1 MFRSLLEYLCSRPY
15 PEAPRWP
22 TRLRAVLWA
31 LGFGLL
37 AFVVGAVLGGD
48 FAVPGENTTA
58 LAALSGSPVVMEFVG
73 PQNVLW
79 ASHPLLWTL
88 AGAFG
93 EVPSMGALNLL
104 GAAVM
109 GLTVMLTWLLVRFWC
124 LDGMGEESGRLAK
137 MRWSWVAA
145 GAVCLV
151 LTFTMPGLYGATALT
166 FNAWGFMLLLLCVV
180 LQNVYAM
187 NGGQRRW
194 MAVASIVLGVCAVE
208 TPWVLLFLPV
218 LFLRAVMTE
227 WRLWDHSAKNLPIW
241 FLGLA
246 LGAGVTLAFNTWRVT
261 GGLSPTALWG
271 VEREVLAQVA
281 LPTITGW
288 FVGPWLI
295 NLGGA
300 VVLPLVAW
308 GVARRLMDNV
318 RSVGLMVA
326 GLVVTA
332 GAVALQW
339 GLEALSPWANWL
351 GLGAQPLAVGWT
363 GALACGMLVAGWGVQ
378 LFVKAPA
385 YADPDTHR
393 EPTPVKAGRIIGGV
407 TFVALVAGLA
417 TMGWVQTERFCAMD
431 RGMATRFAGET
442 VEALQRENRTYLL
455 GSRLGVIDPHLA
467 LVARE
472 RGFPLT
478 IFVLRLADRLGM
490 AETEPDS
497 EAEKA
502 LDAALRR
509 NTYAA
514 RLRRRLEEDPALGVG
529 DRLRLT
535 HLLDYNFYVFVE
547 DFFKAQP
554 NVREIAA
561 AYDRADVWSALDA
574 HRVTE
579 DVGAGAQRALPKGT
593 FYLPTPAQ
601 HLASETE
608 VEALLAAQRDLQT
621 RWAPVVEGE
630 PLSWWDLNRSTQGA
644 VRRHLAFMANNLGVW
659 LNDQGALAE
668 AQALEANHQG
678 RTEEAQTLAATAQKR
693 LAQAADCYY
702 YAFKTNPENLSAK
715 LNAFYLCVERGFLP
729 EHREEIR
736 TDFEAF
742 AKSLQ
747 ETGRR
752 YDFGSVGYI
761 HGYIRNYAFF
771 VQRGWGWAA
780 TAAPEAVLSYLG
792 GRRAAL
798 GDASLANINV
808 ATAAVYE
815 LHGQLES
822 SEALY
827 RGVLKYDPDN
837 FESLRGLARLAL
849 QRGNLQEAG
858 RYLARAGA
866 VVDVYM
872 RDFDARKS
880 VFAEALSR
888 ADACLISKD
897 SAGAIEALKGATD
910 LPKESYEKLLKE
922 AEGQGNALFR
932 AEALRGLTRIALR
945 DGDPSEA
952 ARFLVRARQALD
964 EARPPLTP
972 LIFDQAA
979 YLMAMGDLDG
989 AAKEIAAY
997 LKANPEA
1004 LDGWAMLAMIE
1015 IERGDKARAANNESR
1030 AEEHYRV
1037 ADGYI
1042 AHLTQATGQD
1052 AYFAAIIRGR
1062 LAQSAALKAEAGAVS
1077 SATLPPAA
1085 RARWKE
1091 ARDHYHRAYT
1101 LRPRIRRRLLESI
1114 LHIDRRLGDK
1124 SAAETDAFAILRD
1137 EPSNPFANFVIGTQ
1151 RMEAAN
1157 FNEAR
1162 RYFGQAYDAL
1172 GQASGL
1178 ELLNNYAET
1187 LARSDNPD
1195 DRAKAVRIAE
1205 DASLRLAPANYVLR
1219 ATYALTLVRAGKLEE
1234 AREALQQSRDIA
1246 EKLKLTV
1253 DPRIA
1258 FVDAWIA
1265 LGEGK
1270 KDEARRIA
1278 DTLRVS
1284 LGATLTPRDRADL
1297 EALRTA
1303 SAK

>member
-1 MFRSLLEYLCSRPY
+1 MFRSMLEYLCARPY
-15 PEAPRWP
+15 PQAPRWP

-37 AFVVGAVLGGD
+37 AFALGVVFGGD

-79 ASHPLLWTL
+79 ASHPLLWSL

-93 EVPSMGALNLL
+93 AVPTMGALNLL

-124 LDGMGEESGRLAK
+124 LDGMGEESGRLAR
-137 MRWSWVAA
+137 MRWSWVAS
-145 GAVCLV
+145 GAACLT
-151 LTFTMPGLYGATALT
+151 LTFSMPGLYGATALT

-187 NGGQRRW
+187 SGGRRRW

-208 TPWVLLFLPV
+208 TPWVLLFLPL
-218 LFLRAVMTE
+218 LFLRALMSE
-227 WRLWDHSAKNLPIW
+227 WRLWDHSAKHLPIW

-246 LGAGVTLAFNTWRVT
+246 LGAGAMLAFNTWRVT
-261 GGLSPTALWG
+261 GGLAPTALWG
-271 VEREVLAQVA
+271 VEREVLAQVF
-281 LPTITGW
+281 LPTVKGW

-295 NLGGA
+295 NVGGA

-308 GVARRLMDNV
+308 GVARRLMENV
-318 RSVGLMVA
+318 RSAGLLVA

-332 GAVALQW
+332 GAVGLHW
-339 GLEALSPWANWL
+339 GMEMLSPWANWL
-351 GLGAQPLAVGWT
+351 TMGAQPLAVGWA
-363 GALACGMLVAGWGVQ
+363 GAVACGMLVAGWGVQ
-378 LFVKAPA
+378 LFVKALA
-385 YADPDTHR
+385 YLDPDTR
-393 EPTPVKAGRIIGGV
+393 LEPGAVKAGRAVSGV
-407 TFVALVAGLA
+407 AFVAMIAALGTAD
-417 TMGWVQTERFCAMD
+417 WVQTARFLAMD
-431 RGMATRFAGET
+431 RGMTTRFAGET

-455 GSRLGVIDPHLA
+455 GSRLGIIDPHLA

-478 IFVLRLADRLGM
+478 IFVLKLADRLEKDS
-490 AETEPDS
+490 AAPDS

-514 RLRRRLEEDPALGVG
+514 RLRRHLEEDPALGVG

-561 AYDRADVWSALDA
+561 AYDLADVWSALDA
-574 HRVTE
+574 NRGTG

-593 FYLPTPAQ
+593 FYLPTPGQ
-601 HLASETE
+601 RLAPEAE
-608 VEALLAAQRDLQT
+608 VEALLTAQRDLQA
-621 RWAPVVEGE
+621 RWAAVAEGE
-630 PLSWWDLNRSTQGA
+630 PLPWWDLNRGTQGA

-668 AQALEANHQG
+668 ANALEAARQG
-678 RTEEAQTLAATAQKR
+678 RADEAQTLAATAQQR

-736 TDFEAF
+736 KDFEAF
-742 AKSLQ
+742 ARALQ

-798 GDASLANINV
+798 GDASLSNINV

-815 LHGQLES
+815 LHGHPES

-827 RGVLKYDPDN
+827 RGVLKYDPEN

-849 QRGNLQEAG
+849 QRGDLQEAG

-866 VVDVYM
+866 VVDAYLL
-872 RDFDARKS
+872 DF
-880 VFAEALSR
+880 EAAKADLADSLSR
-888 ADACLISKD
+888 ADACLIAKD
-897 SAGAIEALKGATD
+897 TAGAIEALKGQTD
-910 LPKESYEKLLKE
+910 FHKEAYERLLKE
-922 AEGQGNALFR
+922 TEGQGTAFVRAGALQ
-932 AEALRGLTRIALR
+932 GLTRIALR
-945 DGDPSEA
+945 EGDPAEA
-952 ARFLVRARQALD
+952 ARLLVRAQQALA
-964 EARPPLTP
+964 EAKYPLTP
-972 LIFDQAA
+972 LVFDQAA
-979 YLMAMGDLDG
+979 YLMAKGDLDG

-997 LKANPEA
+997 IKANPDA

-1015 IERGDKARAANNESR
+1015 VERGDKARAANNESR
-1030 AEEHYRV
+1030 ADDHYRT

-1042 AHLTQATGQD
+1042 AHLSQATGQD

-1085 RARWKE
+1085 RARWQE
-1091 ARDHYHRAYT
+1091 ARDHYRRAYA
-1101 LRPRIRRRLLESI
+1101 LRPRIRSRLLESI

-1124 SAAETDAFAILRD
+1124 AAAETDAFAILRD
-1137 EPSNPFANFVIGTQ
+1137 EPANPFANFVVGTQ
-1151 RMEAAN
+1151 RMEDAR
-1157 FNEAR
+1157 FDEAV

-1187 LARSDNPD
+1187 LARSDDPA
-1195 DRAKAVRIAE
+1195 DRDKAVRIAE
-1205 DASLRLAPANYVLR
+1205 DASLRLAPANYILR
-1219 ATYALTLVRAGKLEE
+1219 ATYALTLVRAGKLDE
-1234 AREALQQSRDIA
+1234 AREALTQARDIA
-1246 EKLKLTV
+1246 EKLHLTI
-1253 DPRIA
+1253 DPRIG
-1258 FVDAWIA
+1258 FTDAWIA
-1265 LGEGK
+1265 LGEGNK
-1270 KDEARRIA
+1270 AEARRIA

-1284 LGATLTPRDRADL
+1284 IGSDLTPRDRADL
-1297 EALRTA
+1297 KALRA
-1303 SAK
+1303 ALAQ

>member
-1 MFRSLLEYLCSRPY
+1 
-15 PEAPRWP
+15 
-22 TRLRAVLWA
+22 
-31 LGFGLL
+31 
-37 AFVVGAVLGGD
+37 
-48 FAVPGENTTA
+48 
-58 LAALSGSPVVMEFVG
+58 
-73 PQNVLW
+73 
-79 ASHPLLWTL
+79 
-88 AGAFG
+88 
-93 EVPSMGALNLL
+93 MGALNLL

-378 LFVKAPA
+378 LFAKALA
-385 YADPDTHR
+385 YLDPDTHL
-393 EPTPVKAGRIIGGV
+393 EPGAVKAGRAVSGV
-407 TFVALVAGLA
+407 VFAAAIAALGAA
-417 TMGWVQTERFCAMD
+417 AWVQTARFLAMD
-431 RGMATRFAGET
+431 RGMATRFAAET
-442 VEALQRENRTYLL
+442 VEALRQENRTYLL
-455 GSRLGVIDPHLA
+455 GSRLGTIDPHLA

-478 IFVLRLADRLGM
+478 IFVPRLADRLGTDE
-490 AETEPDS
+490 AAPDS
-497 EAEKA
+497 EADKA

-529 DRLRLT
+529 DRQRLT

-561 AYDRADVWSALDA
+561 AYDRADVWFALDA

-798 GDASLANINV
+798 GDASLANV
-808 ATAAVYE
+808 QRRHRRRLRTPRPAGE
-815 LHGQLES
+815 
-822 SEALY
+822 
-827 RGVLKYDPDN
+827 
-837 FESLRGLARLAL
+837 LRG
-849 QRGNLQEAG
+849 
-858 RYLARAGA
+858 
-866 VVDVYM
+866 
-872 RDFDARKS
+872 
-880 VFAEALSR
+880 ALSR
-888 ADACLISKD
+888 
-897 SAGAIEALKGATD
+897 
-910 LPKESYEKLLKE
+910 
-922 AEGQGNALFR
+922 R
-932 AEALRGLTRIALR
+932 AEVRSRQLR
-945 DGDPSEA
+945 
-952 ARFLVRARQALD
+952 VV
-964 EARPPLTP
+964 ARPGPP
-972 LIFDQAA
+972 GPPA
-979 YLMAMGDLDG
+979 
-989 AAKEIAAY
+989 
-997 LKANPEA
+997 
-1004 LDGWAMLAMIE
+1004 
-1015 IERGDKARAANNESR
+1015 
-1030 AEEHYRV
+1030 
-1037 ADGYI
+1037 
-1042 AHLTQATGQD
+1042 GQS
-1052 AYFAAIIRGR
+1052 ARGR
-1062 LAQSAALKAEAGAVS
+1062 PIPGPRRGRRRCLYARLRCPQVGLRRGP
-1077 SATLPPAA
+1077 LP
-1085 RARWKE
+1085 
-1091 ARDHYHRAYT
+1091 
-1101 LRPRIRRRLLESI
+1101 RRRLPHLQGHRRRHRGPQGCDRPPQGELREAPEGGGRPGQRPLPRRGPARSGPHRPARRRPRRGRAPPGPRPAGPQRGQAPAHAPG
-1114 LHIDRRLGDK
+1114 LRPSGLSHGHGRPGRRRQGNRRL
-1124 SAAETDAFAILRD
+1124 S
-1137 EPSNPFANFVIGTQ
+1137 Q
-1151 RMEAAN
+1151 
-1157 FNEAR
+1157 
-1162 RYFGQAYDAL
+1162 GQP
-1172 GQASGL
+1172 GG
-1178 ELLNNYAET
+1178 
-1187 LARSDNPD
+1187 P
-1195 DRAKAVRIAE
+1195 
-1205 DASLRLAPANYVLR
+1205 
-1219 ATYALTLVRAGKLEE
+1219 
-1234 AREALQQSRDIA
+1234 
-1246 EKLKLTV
+1246 
-1253 DPRIA
+1253 
-1258 FVDAWIA
+1258 
-1265 LGEGK
+1265 
-1270 KDEARRIA
+1270 
-1278 DTLRVS
+1278 
-1284 LGATLTPRDRADL
+1284 
-1297 EALRTA
+1297 
-1303 SAK
+1303 

>member
-15 PEAPRWP
+15 PEAPRWRY
-22 TRLRAVLWA
+22 RLRAVLWA
-31 LGFGLL
+31 LGFGLV
-37 AFVVGAVLGGD
+37 AFALGAVLGGD

-58 LAALSGSPVVMEFVG
+58 LAALSGSPVVMDFVG

-79 ASHPLLWTL
+79 ASHPLLWSL

-93 EVPSMGALNLL
+93 AVPSMGALNLL

-124 LDGMGEESGRLAK
+124 LDGFGEEMGRFVK
-137 MRWSWVAA
+137 MRWAWVAA
-145 GAVCLV
+145 SATCLT

-180 LQNVYAM
+180 LQNIYAM
-187 NGGQRRW
+187 SAGRRRW
-194 MAVASIVLGVCAVE
+194 MAVAAIVLGVCAME

-218 LFLRAVMTE
+218 LFLRALMTE

-246 LGAGVTLAFNTWRVT
+246 LGAGAMLAFNTWRVT
-261 GGLSPTALWG
+261 GSLAPTMRWG
-271 VEREVLAQVA
+271 VEREVLAQIF

-288 FVGPWLI
+288 FNGPWLI

-300 VVLPLVAW
+300 VALPLVAW

-318 RSVGLMVA
+318 RSAGLTVA

-332 GAVALQW
+332 GAATLQW
-339 GLEALSPWANWL
+339 GLEMLSPWANWL
-351 GLGAQPLAVGWT
+351 MVGAQPLAVGWT
-363 GALACGMLVAGWGVQ
+363 GALACGMLAAGWGVQ

-393 EPTPVKAGRIIGGV
+393 EPAPVKAGRIIGGV
-407 TFVALVAGLA
+407 VFVALVAGLA

-467 LVARE
+467 LVAQE

-478 IFVLRLADRLGM
+478 LFVPRLADRLGTDK
-490 AETEPDS
+490 AAPDS

-502 LDAALRR
+502 LDAVLRS
-509 NTYAA
+509 NTYAT
-514 RLRRRLEEDPALGVG
+514 RLRRRLEEDPVLGVG
-529 DRLRLT
+529 DRQRLT

-561 AYDRADVWSALDA
+561 AYDLADVWSALDA
-574 HRVTE
+574 HRGTE
-579 DVGAGAQRALPKGT
+579 AVGAGAQRALPMGT

-601 HLASETE
+601 RLAPEAE
-608 VEALLAAQRDLQT
+608 VEALIAAQRDLQA

-630 PLSWWDLNRSTQGA
+630 PLPWWDLNRSTQGA
-644 VRRHLAFMANNLGVW
+644 VRRHLAFMANNQGVW

-668 AQALEANHQG
+668 TQALEAAHQG
-678 RTEEAQTLAATAQKR
+678 RTAEAQALAATAQKR

-702 YAFKTNPENLSAK
+702 YAFKANPENLSAK
-715 LNAFYLCVERGFLP
+715 LNAFYLCVERDLLP

-736 TDFEAF
+736 SNFEAF
-742 AKSLQ
+742 AKTLQ

-798 GDASLANINV
+798 GDASLANVNV

-827 RGVLKYDPDN
+827 RGVLEADPEN
-837 FESLRGLARLAL
+837 FEALRGLARLAL

-866 VVDVYM
+866 VVEGYV
-872 RDFDARKS
+872 RDFDAHKAA
-880 VFAEALSR
+880 FGEALSR

-897 SAGAIEALKGATD
+897 TAGAIEALKGATD

-932 AEALRGLTRIALR
+932 AEALRGLARIALR
-945 DGDPSEA
+945 DGDPAEA
-952 ARFLVRARQALD
+952 ARLLVRAQQALN
-964 EARPPLTP
+964 EAKPPLTP
-972 LIFDQAA
+972 LVFDQAA

-1015 IERGDKARAANNESR
+1015 VERGDKARAANNETR

-1042 AHLTQATGQD
+1042 AHLSQATGQD

-1085 RARWKE
+1085 RERWKE
-1091 ARDHYHRAYT
+1091 ARDHYHRAYS

-1137 EPSNPFANFVIGTQ
+1137 EPANPFANFVIGTQ
-1151 RMEAAN
+1151 RME
-1157 FNEAR
+1157 EAHFTEAC
-1162 RYFGQAYDAL
+1162 RYFGQAYDTL

-1187 LARSDNPD
+1187 LARSDNPN

-1205 DASLRLAPANYVLR
+1205 DASLRLAPANYILR

-1246 EKLKLTV
+1246 EKLKLTI
-1253 DPRIA
+1253 DPRIG

-1265 LGEGK
+1265 LGDGK

-1297 EALRTA
+1297 KALNDAIAR
-1303 SAK
+1303 